1 MGKKTLSSPRITGT
15 EAVWGWGWWAF
26 QFFLLPSLLPAV
38 NTLLSRPLSQAELNF
53 TFFLMN
59 FLAVLLI
66 FHSFLARSA
75 RAAVA
80 HPAYFCQAVV
90 LGLAAYY
97 ACMLAVNW
105 VIGLLMPGFANYN
118 DSALSAMRAENRL

>member
-66 FHSFLARSA
+66 FHSFLARST
-75 RAAVA
+75 RSAVA
-80 HPAYFCQAVV
+80 HPAYFCQAVI
-90 LGLAAYY
+90 LGLVAY
-97 ACMLAVNW
+97 
-105 VIGLLMPGFANYN
+105 F
-118 DSALSAMRAENRL
+118 ALSNASAGASTSLTRASGIPMTRLFPACT